1 MYYSN
6 KVLKK
11 TNKGKKIIK
20 ILFKKIKQ
28 NPKKYIKK
36 ENLNNA
42 SLERNVCDFIAGM
55 TDRFAINIF
64 NKIK

>member
-1 MYYSN
+1 MYYS
-6 KVLKK
+6 KSVLKK
-11 TNKGKKIIK
+11 TNKGKKIIEL
-20 ILFKKIKQ
+20 LFKKIRQ

-36 ENLNNA
+36 ENFNNP
-42 SLERNVCDFIAGM
+42 SIERTVCDFIAGM